1 MTAKKWYRKFVAEY
15 NKDKKLHGLEAKL
28 HRTKSYPGE
37 EKEWTE
43 AMRGFL
49 VKMGKSMEYEVEDES
64 RVVGG
69 KRADQRWLKGN
80 GSAVAIEHENVN
92 NENLMGEINKLCNDV
107 SLLKVLITYV
117 SDQNFEQNVR
127 KVRQRVKDAIDSHI
141 DTFTGEFLLV
151 VSGWYTQPRSSSW
164 KAYKSV
170 LSSSLEPL
178 K

>member
-1 MTAKKWYRKFVAEY
+1 MTARKWYRKFVAEY
-15 NKDKKLHGLEAKL
+15 NKDKKLQRLEAKL
-28 HRTKSYPGE
+28 NKKRGYSGE

-43 AMRGFL
+43 AMRDFL
-49 VKMGKSMEYEVEDES
+49 REMGKSMNYQVEDES

-69 KRADQRWLKGN
+69 KRADQRWIKERA
-80 GSAVAIEHENVN
+80 SVVAIEHENVN
-92 NENLMGEINKLCNDV
+92 NKHLLGEINKLCNDV

-117 SDQNFEQNVR
+117 SDHKFEQKVEILKERVR
-127 KVRQRVKDAIDSHI
+127 EAIDGHI
-141 DTFTGEFLLV
+141 DTFSGEVLLV